1 MSVIIKDSGLL
12 TILQTVSKT
21 ITEDNNDYNGAVDN
35 LSPRLANKLVGND
48 VYEPTIEMS
57 GQPGAI
63 QFTEPT
69 IFAYSGGDFRGTMN
83 DETVENNRIYHANRG
98 DILSFGESN
107 RGCRVYIAVAGGL
120 AIEKSNVLKSGDEV
134 IMRRDYT
141 PLHDEIF
148 HMMMNKRKVSWGI
161 GVYSIVEVYLSD
173 TYHLVKRPGVP
184 NEVYEQLEEKEYTV
198 VSEKNRVKLTLEGQK
213 IELEETDI
221 EHAGV
226 LGGVYVD
233 NEQLTI
239 ALNDFEAVTKQTH
252 IGTVPSYHMHKLGQ
266 KRPGSKIK
274 FKAVDIDDAHVEMYK
289 HHLWVKS
296 LYKAID
302 YKISKELVKEKM

>member
-83 DETVENNRIYHANRG
+83 DETVDNNRIYHANRG
-98 DILSFGESN
+98 DILSFVESN
-107 RGCRVYIAVAGGL
+107 RGCCVYIAASRGL
-120 AIEKSNVLKSGDEV
+120 SIEYCTVLKSGDEF
-134 IMRRDYT
+134 IMSRYYT
-141 PLHDEIF
+141 SLHDEVF
-148 HMMMNKRKVSWGI
+148 YMMMNKRKVSWGF
-161 GVYSIVEVYLSD
+161 GVYFIVEVYLLD

-184 NEVYEQLEEKEYTV
+184 NEVYEQ
-198 VSEKNRVKLTLEGQK
+198 
-213 IELEETDI
+213 
-221 EHAGV
+221 
-226 LGGVYVD
+226 
-233 NEQLTI
+233 
-239 ALNDFEAVTKQTH
+239 F
-252 IGTVPSYHMHKLGQ
+252 
-266 KRPGSKIK
+266 
-274 FKAVDIDDAHVEMYK
+274 
-289 HHLWVKS
+289 
-296 LYKAID
+296 
-302 YKISKELVKEKM
+302 

>member
-1 MSVIIKDSGLL
+1 MLFANGDRAITGQLNRDVIVNLENEFLKDKSLIQSDHIEGVSFTKDTITVFYDPIQVLENENTIEPSLYIMSRLEPVLNSDSEVSQMSVIIKDSGLL

-69 IFAYSGGDFRGTMN
+69 IFAYSGGDFRGTIN

-141 PLHDEIF
+141 SLHDEIF

-173 TYHLVKRPGVP
+173 TYHLVKRPDVP
-184 NEVYEQLEEKEYTV
+184 NEVYE
-198 VSEKNRVKLTLEGQK
+198 
-213 IELEETDI
+213 
-221 EHAGV
+221 
-226 LGGVYVD
+226 
-233 NEQLTI
+233 
-239 ALNDFEAVTKQTH
+239 
-252 IGTVPSYHMHKLGQ
+252 
-266 KRPGSKIK
+266 
-274 FKAVDIDDAHVEMYK
+274 
-289 HHLWVKS
+289 
-296 LYKAID
+296 
-302 YKISKELVKEKM
+302 